1 MPTVTVIQPKVA
13 NDTHRL
19 LRVAAYC
26 RVSSNSDDQLNSYN
40 SQLAY
45 YSHKFE
51 GSETETLIDIYADEG
66 ITGTCEEKR
75 TEFLLTAAP
84 ERDTFSESVQIPL
97 FPDLRTGLSAG
108 CPVRSRILKSP
119 SPRITTV
126 PTLPE
131 KL

>member
-40 SQLAY
+40 SQLSY

-51 GSETETLIDIYADEG
+51 DSETETLIDIYADEG
-66 ITGTCEEKR
+66 ISGTSEEKR
-75 TEFLLTAAP
+75 IEFLHLIDDC
-84 ERDTFSESVQIPL
+84 RHGKIDRV
-97 FPDLRTGLSAG
+97 
-108 CPVRSRILKSP
+108 
-119 SPRITTV
+119 
-126 PTLPE
+126 
-131 KL
+131 